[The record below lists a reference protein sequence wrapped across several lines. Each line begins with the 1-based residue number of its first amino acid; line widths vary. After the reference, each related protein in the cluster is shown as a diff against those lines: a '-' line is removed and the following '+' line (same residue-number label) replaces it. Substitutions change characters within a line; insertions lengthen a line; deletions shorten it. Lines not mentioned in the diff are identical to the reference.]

1 MSKTKK
7 FQNGDIL
14 NQNNLQSN
22 SVPSN
27 DAIDL
32 TGASENNQILFNQIN
47 NISSSGGNSPFAGVP
62 GVDLTSG
69 FKDPL
74 VSYGIT
80 DPTIVSYEDS
90 PERYQ
95 TNFQGDWPSMLNDHR
110 NRVKEFRIMKL
121 QDQTANYQNYLDLMD
136 KYTADVDDMAESGR
150 LSVLEATGLKEQIKA
165 GAFNDILSQGFD
177 DTFNEYMNAQ
187 LFGSKDISQWL
198 NKDVMGKF
206 VDEMA
211 KKNQEDVKAGYKDQG
226 SALSFLNTADNW
238 VNSIFTD
245 KPQTYEE
252 FQKQVLKLGKQVN
265 DKKSMI
271 DQERPDWTGTYAGVN
286 PNWVNRA
293 SKSRLNEETFMSS
306 IPIVGKISGL
316 LGLGKETDL
325 GGDNYFR
332 YQSGEDLAG
341 TMSTFEGHIIAGL
354 GALAVGIG
362 AKKLGL
368 PKSVTGRLLTKT
380 AQLGAIGSGLAYS
393 REAEGSMELGESY
406 WRKVDAEIAREQ
418 DKLGRLLNDEEK
430 REIRVASMDG
440 MRDMRIKNRM
450 LVGNDMA
457 QFALTWFA
465 LKGFSRTAFGRNF
478 VNKGAYARLN
488 ATYPGRM
495 GINAARYGTFVNMN
509 RQMEG
514 WEEGQQWKWS
524 NDFLSGYS
532 SNHGVMDLAGD
543 FWSDGK
549 EVAKAMMPHSMHDMV
564 GANPDIYNNH
574 AFKEAVQSGRD
585 MGTMMVAGP
594 RLGRGIMDYNRFR
607 QAVTS
612 LGKDGEAFDA
622 EIDTKVKAADMFK
635 HFKNGTVKHLLSAI
649 YKSAKE
655 GLMTEQE
662 AEQSI
667 DLISDAKEQYDMW
680 AGQKRFGESI
690 YTSEMQDQ
698 LGMSGRKSIAKSLGG
713 VKPLNEMEQFELFQ
727 NAMQV
732 ARLKKSLTT
741 LNDDKQSWLENQE
754 EQSES
759 WLESDFMSQEEKD
772 QVRNTLQEKGLGETP
787 FDLKIK
793 ESEQELKSLQLE
805 SIDLIGDKN
814 MLTMGAHGIQTVNR
828 KRYEAL
834 NKYEVDSEG
843 NPELV
848 SGIMFEIAGLERLKT
863 EGKLTPEG
871 ESELKAL
878 KQEAEM
884 EQYEMIVETSEVKR
898 LRKQQKLKRSLALF
912 NASTISQLMTEN
924 PRGNLGTILEEMLDR
939 NIKIDNITL
948 DEVSKLQ
955 RYYHHYSK
963 QMQASLQ
970 EAQGQKF
977 MLGADKMTTEK
988 VERLKTLR
996 KFKEEGSITGEQ
1008 EKELATLANEA
1019 EKSFQINKLQE
1030 AIDGQQE
1037 ATNDAQKTSELIK
1050 KFRNRRDNDGGY
1062 SQFLMDDSEFGELT
1076 DDQYKKMVAD
1086 QFIFDNLEYIQSN
1099 VEANETF
1106 SDQNIVERA
1115 LKGLKKLK
1123 NIFTLRDRE
1132 QNPWITD
1139 ELLTQID
1146 TNIDKLEEYL
1156 TVVTDRVNDRTREQY
1171 IYENDVFNSLM
1182 DVIGFDFENL
1192 EAKTQM
1198 AEDVERAIG
1207 SENVIK
1213 WREDIKS
1220 GKLSDK
1226 HAAALLLIQM
1236 ALESKIDT
1244 SISSLKKDIDAQK
1257 KAIIKNE
1264 ALKRVLKIT
1273 GRTEKSIQPNID
1285 EYMAAPRNQF
1295 SFILNLLMD
1304 VNDSATGLDD
1314 QGAYQEF
1321 TVHKNLHKFL
1331 RDVQKAEERP
1341 EDKTLT
1347 KDELVGLIQDQ
1358 ISLEGKMGVYEY
1370 INSDFRIDAQIAS
1383 EFATSQNAP
1392 QGAYPSKQQ
1401 VIAIRNLVQFIKST
1415 PKISEDNLYSA
1426 WVYLK
1431 SPAGTGKTK
1440 VILPWM
1446 LNTSGIGLED
1456 VLAIGH
1462 NDHSSETL
1470 ASALGKEKPFTI
1482 PMFLDLATNNGVS
1495 DDIKLLMIDE
1505 VAGIDDIT
1513 LENLGQAVAKINSER
1528 SKDNILKVVV
1538 TGDPNQITADY
1549 SGQYAPIDAV
1559 TVEIVTPISTV
1570 YRTDVAAITNFQDL
1584 FRGKTHDVAGSKID
1598 VKMNATNPY
1607 GVRKT
1612 DEVIGV
1618 WGTNTSEHKLK
1629 ENIIRRLRETTA
1641 EDKKTRAIIT
1651 LPENIEHYQEL
1662 LKEAMIEGVEV
1673 LEVTEAQGRSISEV
1687 YVDLP
1692 KDPKYFKDNRSYNR
1706 AIYTASSR
1714 AERFLMIGN
1723 LDIKN
1728 HADLNLGLASGRTS
1742 EQLIERGKEYLTEVQ
1757 GNLDWVKAHGKELNY
1772 SDPGALS
1779 KEEEDMVEDTNLE
1792 EEGINETIETKIDKV
1807 EEVELTDEVEEA
1819 SEEDQQD
1826 IEAFTNTVE
1835 EVEEWSEH
1843 TQQDFEDLYEGE
1855 ELLLGDNQKHLDNN
1869 EFHLLRFPEYA
1880 SVKGYY
1886 SKDSNGLPVWHGENI
1901 EGTEIANIAARSEDG
1916 KGAKVL
1922 IVKAKVQKKDAKGK
1936 MKIVEG
1942 LVLITRA
1949 KDMNGFEVSYKQ
1961 TRGLYQRVAVLGE
1974 GEIDK
1979 ISFLKDTEKA
1989 ELKRVLADKN
1999 ASIVK
2004 FDSVARGILAS
2015 PDGTTSRDIDGIALL
2030 DDVYIRGRQRLNYE
2044 YAGYEDQDRKFYTRV
2059 PASEFVTENKNV
2071 VENMISQFISDFYS
2085 DYQRPANSS
2094 ALLKSKVRVYTDS
2107 DIKNNVDNIKQAQ
2120 YKVKAGVPYLV
2131 LDNVETEGTQG
2142 KAKKQFVQMRP
2153 RKISSQI
2160 QEDYQMYLAPIE
2172 EFVETVERIQDM
2184 TGLIMGTNEFREFM
2198 KSQFYPEA
2206 GNSDKKSRYEGKS
2219 WTSIKQ
2225 QIWLSMPQKID
2236 PNSEEGQILEQLR
2249 AKANDLHETQVEYK
2263 GEVRKQTGRA
2273 QHAIHL
2279 LAKANSNLAIMQKID
2294 GKNVRMGKGLFSM
2307 GGKFQWNLDSL
2318 RQWFVEQDSQGY
2330 LMSGIRIPINLKT
2343 FRYGEASKAFNGQD
2357 EVSTNRKEA
2366 GLNLENILVRV
2377 HPTSISIERGTEQSP
2392 RLEDSSKRKT
2402 KEKTEDKTRRK
2413 NVNGRGRSRDFMDN
2427 FGVQDLKGNKVSN
2440 KKAKEILG
2448 QLMPDLFTKNGR
2460 AKLLTYNDGKNVTTG
2475 FEILSALE
2483 LIKRTGAEPNTLG
2496 RFMNH
2501 VIYLVNDGSGVY
2513 ENVIRHEV
2521 GHKVVAHYLTEGE
2534 RVKLFQAAR
2543 EHFAESG
2550 RLRKLTKELRE
2561 LRVISEQESIIQKM
2575 SGDTFQEYTTEAEM
2589 QAIENQIRMLRDKAK
2604 FLDTN
2609 LYSDEMIE
2617 EKLFRDFMILDKD
2630 TSISATL
2637 RKYIKKILKFFGIVN
2652 KNVTEID
2659 KFFQN
2664 IDNGYFSDFK
2674 GEINVEAPTRNFQ
2687 DIVKDFGSVSVYR
2700 VAKKR
2705 FLMAYHDLLY
2715 NDSKEGQ
2722 EIDGDFYINP
2732 ALNPEEAL
2740 KETVEI
2746 FREEAAGFLQE
2757 GETVADLKGWESDLY
2772 KAFSALSKTS
2782 ILRSLHNELYR
2793 KKVKTLYEESSER
2806 FEDTEVELSNVDLR
2820 DHILSAKG
2828 KDSVNSLRDH
2838 TLDFINSVSYKVG
2851 DETKMVGVR
2860 NGYFRL
2866 LQLFYG
2872 MDMDMTQEKMV
2883 TYIDAKFNKL
2893 GGAKNL
2899 AGLAVKDA
2907 VIDLINKAHTT
2918 DYNFKSLPTNIQFY
2932 DEDLFLLSKDD
2943 TINIS
2948 KEYNPKV
2955 QSNENV
2961 IAIKRR
2967 RQGSAMESSSEF
2979 WGRIMKALKDNKIEV
2994 EAGGLHALYIKEI
3007 ASKALRN
3014 IYNNTA
3020 NKREE
3025 KLKVGQYRSDYNA
3038 EQQTVI
3044 TKFKWFLRKTFGNQ
3058 ATIEQ
3063 KIESF
3068 IEQSVPQL
3076 KKKLITTKLLKKI
3089 QKNPAEG
3096 IEDFFNI
3103 IKFPF
3108 DNHVINA
3115 SKGSEIAIA
3124 LKFFLTDL
3132 NTIGD
3137 KIKDVQEI
3145 EDAKGN
3151 IVEKKITRE
3160 KTLEDV
3166 INDHSTLFDLL
3177 SSSLN
3182 ATDSR
3187 AKSQSIRN
3195 IEGNVVHKYHDS
3207 SFGDEVIISLAD
3219 NVKPEHLQKK
3229 AAGYESFYK
3238 YNIFVGDTDVK
3249 NKITSI
3255 QDLDGIEDANNYSSP
3270 RLYKRESK
3278 PEWLERNFTY
3288 MFLTGLKSTGSN
3300 FISYDQQLYTISDK
3314 PSPVGATV
3322 RVLSKEQV
3330 RDAVAAIVNQHDA
3343 KSKSTKKI
3351 HTSSE
3356 QRVRNEEGFLV
3367 GKHNASHAI
3376 MFEDILNNGKS
3387 SSQRTKDILKAINE
3401 HTLETL
3407 NYITENNIKL
3417 PQNLISIAKK
3427 LTDKNV
3433 LAPLGLDIGLAM
3445 AEGVTGK
3452 DMDAQQE
3459 VTSEMALSALVSTF
3473 VQNYAVNSFFLNQ
3486 LVVGDQGAFK
3496 NEYDL
3501 IKRMSIVFA
3510 PGTAGTINQNFG
3522 MKEKFKVAVME
3533 DPKGSAFD
3541 YLTQREY
3548 NKLQDD
3554 LKNIHGI
3561 TFDLADA
3568 QGLMTPERA
3577 ADIMR
3582 GFPGLNL
3589 GKVMKGVY
3597 AKVDN
3602 NGILRT
3608 MKYSSIVLSDELISK
3623 QPKLKKV
3630 LEEMRKNEVDET
3642 VFASGFKNGQPL
3654 VLSKHGYKTIVNVNG
3669 NNVVTKTSTRDFNP
3683 IIHTDS
3689 IVELSNKGFRIQLD
3703 PIADVNALVAN
3714 MSQLTYLINTNG
3726 NNRTEAAEYYKVTSE
3741 IMEMGLHNFL
3751 GELGLLNAS
3760 GQVKTYRDV
3769 KNKESVRSKVRS
3781 RVLAS
3786 MKALESGQKEAE
3798 MLNAKVT
3805 TQKGNTFVTENAVDL
3820 NFPGLVNKV
3829 VSTLSSQFSKS
3840 TVSFRLPGSKLVL
3853 QSSYGI
3859 DIYQTTEGILTYDD
3873 LVNRAEAE
3881 GVTLSAMKR
3890 QLNAKERELK
3900 HITGSKP
3907 YVEVIMPAIYREQI
3921 PIGSD
3926 VYQKTDQGNILG
3938 FRIPSTEL
3946 HSAIALRVV
3955 GFYDSSETNVI
3966 ITPKEVVPLHG
3977 SDFDVDSL
3985 FIIRRA
3991 IMMDK
3996 DKNGRYI
4003 YATNAEGLVDALDPS
4018 NILIPIDRELNFE
4031 QAEHI
4036 EGLITA
4042 DLLNQTLDKNQ
4053 IKALNRNLKKI
4064 QEIKLAA
4071 KKNRLLE
4078 IYLDV
4083 IQADKNRMSMMT
4095 PISLDLINGQEN
4107 SVFSDFAKKLGV
4119 QVNELLPTKN
4129 LMLPLDESHMHQ
4141 SNKDGAQLVG
4151 QFANLMKAMAYMFS
4165 AGEQVMA
4172 KDYKGRKRFTNL
4184 TPKLVDSNG
4193 NDISFNIDDVDYGQ
4207 FHRYEIS
4214 KNSSGKI
4221 VKSDYTIWQ
4230 TLDMFINAAID
4241 NAKEQILY
4249 ILNINNNT
4257 GSELALMIG
4266 FGVPLK
4272 TATNI
4277 VSQPIVRQ
4285 IGTSNKGQYQA
4296 MISARSALKNELLE
4310 KGMTEAQYEALS
4322 NKDVK
4327 ITSSK
4332 LNKSFDKKNNK
4343 IKELSDLTKNEL
4355 IFQHQVLR
4363 LFNTLIIPAKNLNT
4377 ISRELNILKKLPGT
4391 FNEIASSKE
4400 AWEQITGETE
4410 ETTEYISNK
4419 GEGIQFTIPQFL
4431 NRNPHIRSAIKSVSV
4446 LHDLIGAMLPKHAPQ
4461 LVDFSNKMINGYSVE
4476 FGETP
4481 HSVSEY
4487 VRGEFTKYLAAS
4499 YYNTDQQE
4507 TTEYLSYGSKKVT
4520 IGGIDAFNET
4530 LIDQIKNHEDKNTNG
4545 FLSNLLIVKRKSGLR
4560 YMKYSNA
4567 AGLNVEEIH
4576 GIYEQF
4582 EKLSPNLKED
4592 IVKYATLNEG
4602 LAFGASNITMVL
4614 NPTYLSKVDTAINTL
4629 ARKFAYTDKG
4639 VTQLNNLRTD
4649 FLIQFALNNYKTLPS
4664 HYKIDSSARTE
4675 TTKSSIVDFGGVESL
4690 GESQILYDIKTSKDL
4705 RSNPPLLMSNQKNG
4719 AVYIRVYMD
4728 ELEEGGHAYYQKVGD
4743 GQEAFSTSKY
4753 TSDKTVGD
4761 LPYDHS
4767 VYFRKDVLTRAIENL
4782 FTEEGEIKQEIIYTP
4797 RNNKKIRGVQ
4807 DGGNMILRT
4816 YDDHTRKRAVMYNV
4830 LGIVD
4835 NWGKDTVK
4843 KIAQLEEKINSSKT
4857 DKTIEKYN
4865 KQLDDLLDKTTKK
4878 SKNRY
4883 DYILGQPASLHL
4895 VEPTTETIEDI
4906 NETPTVDIKQQKI
4919 DKFAQEQDQET
4930 VPKQIMENIL
4940 KKLQARF
4947 GIEYKIE
4954 NDKNLLFKGK
4964 FQDGI
4969 AVVNLAYAT
4978 LDTPFHEIA
4987 HPWVASIRKS
4997 NKPLYTNLRNAI
5009 LSEGNILNGVKR
5021 RYPELSEEDQIEE
5034 AIVEAIGKYAGKAIT
5049 NTGSVLFKVIEKL
5062 MKYLKRVWKQFM
5074 NKDYIIKP
5082 GDLNATTPLN
5092 ILGYYMA
5099 YGESK
5104 IMTSESDFMSSTGI
5118 SIQKI
5123 MADMSTK
5130 ENISTTENMT
5140 TRYQKMEEESGTD
5153 QTKMSSPVD
5162 IIKELKDTAAQE
5174 LLNLSPDQ
5182 KTYAGRDGKYERL
5195 TNDIQK
5201 NFGND
5206 PDKVNSESIAN
5217 SIFENYKKSLE
5228 TDKVTLNG
5236 VEYTYTELVSYFNKN
5251 AATASAYGSVA
5262 HKIMQ
5267 INLAK
5272 RMVDQGKETEATIAK
5287 LRAEQQELMQAKG
5300 DQDEIHQYQVNWLEQ
5315 VKDIY
5320 IKMLGITDSD
5330 NISAELMLHSPI
5342 MGVATQIDVLVQ
5354 KPNGTLHMVD
5364 YKSGSRFYS
5373 SDTYAEYMPFADGAT
5388 SDIYNTKLNRA
5399 KLELTMRAIMIKEHS
5414 PKAKFSKIIVHHLDR
5429 SNLKQEPEQVNLED
5443 FLPIIGEF
5451 YKRTNSDIYNKLKT
5465 KGLLDFR
5472 NYLAKDENITKDIF
5486 IKGAAMPI
5494 KERIEYYKMQ
5504 AELLSNRLSM
5514 NESTNPTRD
5523 EKDLRELTDEL
5534 MKTQQSSKGDL
5545 DGSENLGVFK
5555 QWVGMLWNIGSKRI
5569 QTYTKMWGDHH
5580 DSFMKDRFNEQAA
5593 FRQYVENIRSEYVAS
5608 RSVKGAVAMVT
5619 ARQIN
5624 LLNMR
5629 DMWSFYW
5636 VYRDSG
5642 IQNSPGYYAKTVAE
5656 AKKEFKDGKLTQAQ
5670 HDIILYMHKRQNEE
5684 FSKVTTK
5691 TAYVDKYGYKQDVG
5705 TMLNLKNRTDVT
5717 KEGKLTEYFAPRLP
5731 ASGAEILERYENDST
5746 ISKTGKRARDSF
5758 RDWKRRNLSF
5768 YYEKVYQE
5776 DYVTAGNLIPI
5787 QFLGNSSVI
5796 SSGEHSFDV
5805 ERMHLEFMNSLFKK
5819 NNMDPA
5825 LAFAQGLKGWYSFRK
5840 IAKLGTK
5847 AGRNFKR
5854 FEAFMEKEIMLNIL
5868 NRKMIDADWASQD
5881 LTVENPF
5888 NVDENGIPK
5897 KYKINLYQAMM
5908 AMKDL
5913 RTGVALWL
5921 RVGGGTFN
5929 GAIITMYTLAAGMKG
5944 SIAKRVGVPESAIDF
5959 SMGDIRFGMREVRKY
5974 FGSQITGTRH
5984 KNKLYNLMNRYNYLP
5999 DNYDYAID
6007 KSDLRALK
6015 NPAFRYGNLF
6025 FFHAIH
6031 EEWGHAVLLAAQMKK
6046 MKHTDGSSI
6055 WDNYDNKGN
6064 WLEYKIDKNTGK
6076 KKYNA
6081 RFVKKDAGGLETVVT
6096 DLTTEEIQRMYNVS
6110 TLLHGGYRRH
6120 ERTMMEAHALGSWF
6134 LQFKKY
6140 LPSLLASAWQGKQ
6153 SSQSLGWYE
6162 NWHDGNT
6169 EVYNGLVDK
6178 NGNRPE
6184 NLQTI
6189 TTTDAAGNQITSE
6202 LPAMEWTNAVHR
6214 GRAYVVLG
6222 MFARIISLGKTGD
6235 RFAWSELS
6243 PRDKEGAIDFLTK
6256 AAMLTFIM
6264 QLSLAVAEGDGE
6276 EEEFYG
6282 QKLQF
6287 LASDMM
6293 QGYNPL
6299 EIARTAKL
6307 PFATVQMA
6315 HDFSASF
6322 MEVMGNGIIGGE
6334 RTRDGQIR
6342 GLKQL
6347 SKNVPFWSVQYELNR
6362 YGLIK

>member
-32 TGASENNQILFNQIN
+32 TGASDEQAILFNQIN
-47 NISSSGGNSPFAGVP
+47 NISSSGGGSPFTGVP

-80 DPTIVSYEDS
+80 DPTVVSYEDS

-95 TNFQGDWPSMLNDHR
+95 TNFQGDFASMINDHR

-121 QDQTANYQNYLDLMD
+121 QDQSASYQNYIDLMD
-136 KYTADVDDMAESGR
+136 KYTDDVNLMAESGR
-150 LSVLEATGLKEQIKA
+150 ISSLEADQLKQQIKA
-165 GAFNDILSQGFD
+165 GAFNDIISQGFD
-177 DTFNEYMNAQ
+177 DTFNQYMNEQ

-198 NKDVMGKF
+198 NKEIMGKF

-211 KKNQEDVKAGYKDQG
+211 KKNQEEVKAGYKDQG
-226 SALSFLNTADNW
+226 SGLAFLNTADNW
-238 VNSIFTD
+238 VNSIFAD
-245 KPQTYEE
+245 QPKTYEE
-252 FQKQVLKLGKQVN
+252 FQKQLLKLGKQVN

-286 PNWVNRA
+286 PEWANRA

-306 IPIVGKISGL
+306 IPILGKINGL
-316 LGLGKETDL
+316 LGLGKKTDW

-354 GALAVGIG
+354 GALAVGYG

-368 PKSVTGRLLTKT
+368 PKSTIGRLLTKT
-380 AQLGAIGSGLAYS
+380 AQMGAIGSGLAYS

-406 WRKVDAEIAREQ
+406 WRKVDTEIARQQ
-418 DKLGRLLNDEEK
+418 DKLGRILTDEEK
-430 REIRVASMDG
+430 REIRVNSMDG
-440 MRDMRIKNRM
+440 MRDMRVKNRM

-478 VNKGAYARLN
+478 VNKGLYGRLN
-488 ATYPGRM
+488 ATYPGRI

-549 EVAKAMMPHSMHDMV
+549 EVAKAMMPHSMHDMI

-594 RLGRGIMDYNRFR
+594 RLGRGIMDYHRFR

-622 EIDTKVKAADMFK
+622 EVDTKVKAANMFK
-635 HFKNGTVKHLLSAI
+635 HFKDGTVKHLLSAI
-649 YKSAKE
+649 YRSARE

-732 ARLKKSLTT
+732 ARLKKSLTS
-741 LNDDKQSWLENQE
+741 LNEEKQSWLENQE

-759 WLESDFMSQEEKD
+759 WLESDFMSQDEKD

-805 SIDLIGDKN
+805 SVDLIGDRN

-834 NKYEVDSEG
+834 NKYEIDSEG

-848 SGIMFEIAGLERLKT
+848 SGLMFEIAGLERLKT

-884 EQYEMIVETSEVKR
+884 EQYEMIVEASEVKR

-912 NASTISQLMTEN
+912 NASTISQLMTED
-924 PRGNLGTILEEMLDR
+924 PKGNLGTILEEMLDR

-963 QMQASLQ
+963 KMEASLQ
-970 EAQGQKF
+970 EAQGQRF

-988 VERLKTLR
+988 VERLKSLR
-996 KFKEEGSITGEQ
+996 QFKEEGSITEEQ
-1008 EKELATLANEA
+1008 ERELATLANEA
-1019 EKSFQINKLQE
+1019 EQSFNINKLQE
-1030 AIDGQQE
+1030 AIDSQQE
-1037 ATNDAQKTSELIK
+1037 ATNDAKKTSELIK
-1050 KFRNRRDNDGGY
+1050 KFRNRRDKDGGY

-1156 TVVTDRVNDRTREQY
+1156 TVVTDRVNDRTRDQY
-1171 IYENDVFNSLM
+1171 LYENDVFNSLM
-1182 DVIGFDFENL
+1182 DVIGFDFESL

-1198 AEDVERAIG
+1198 AEDIERAIG
-1207 SENVIK
+1207 AENVIK
-1213 WREDIKS
+1213 WREDVKS

-1236 ALESKIDT
+1236 ALESKVDT
-1244 SISSLKKDIDAQK
+1244 SISTLKKDIDSQK
-1257 KAIIKNE
+1257 KAIIKSE

-1273 GRTEKSIQPNID
+1273 GRTQKSIQPNID
-1285 EYMAAPRNQF
+1285 EYIAAPRNQF

-1314 QGAYQEF
+1314 QGAYQDF

-1347 KDELVGLIQDQ
+1347 KDELVDLIQAQ

-1370 INSDFRIDAQIAS
+1370 INSDFRIDAQIAN

-1415 PKISEDNLYSA
+1415 PKISEENLYSP

-1446 LNTSGIGLED
+1446 LSTSGIGLED

-1482 PMFLDLATNNGVS
+1482 PMFLDVATNNGVS
-1495 DDIKLLMIDE
+1495 DDIKLLIIDE

-1584 FRGKTHDVAGSKID
+1584 FRGKTHDVAANKID

-1612 DEVIGV
+1612 DEVVGV

-1629 ENIIRRLRETTA
+1629 ENIIRRLRETTT

-1651 LPENIEHYQEL
+1651 LPESIQHYQEL

-1757 GNLDWVKAHGKELNY
+1757 SNLDWVKSHGKELNY
-1772 SDPGALS
+1772 SDPGALT
-1779 KEEEDMVEDTNLE
+1779 KEEEDMVQDTNVDQE
-1792 EEGINETIETKIDKV
+1792 SINETIETKTDKV
-1807 EEVELTDEVEEA
+1807 EETELPDSVEEA
-1819 SEEDQQD
+1819 TEEDQQD

-1843 TQQDFEDLYEGE
+1843 TQEDFEDLYEGE
-1855 ELLLGDNQKHLDNN
+1855 ELLLTNNQEHLDNN
-1869 EFHLLRFPEYA
+1869 KFHLLRFPEYS

-1886 SKDSNGLPVWHGENI
+1886 SKDSNGMPVWHGENI
-1901 EGTEIANIAARSEDG
+1901 EGTEIANIAARDENG

-1936 MKIVEG
+1936 MQTIEG
-1942 LVLITRA
+1942 LVLVTRA
-1949 KDMNGFEVSYKQ
+1949 KDMSGFDVSYKQ

-2004 FDSVARGILAS
+2004 FDAVARGVLAS
-2015 PDGTTSRDIDGIALL
+2015 PEGTTSRDIDGIALL

-2059 PASEFVTENKNV
+2059 PASEFVNENKNV

-2107 DIKNNVDNIKQAQ
+2107 DIKSNVDNIKQAQ

-2142 KAKKQFVQMRP
+2142 KAKKQFIQMRP

-2172 EFVETVERIQDM
+2172 EFIETIQGIQDM

-2198 KSQFYPEA
+2198 KSQFYPES
-2206 GNSDKKSRYEGKS
+2206 GNSDKNSRYQGKS
-2219 WTSIKQ
+2219 WTAIKQ

-2307 GGKFQWNLDSL
+2307 GGNFQWNLDSL
-2318 RQWFVEQDSQGY
+2318 RQWFVEQDTQGY

-2377 HPTSISIERGTEQSP
+2377 HPTSISIERGTEKSP
-2392 RLEDSSKRKT
+2392 KLEDTSKRK
-2402 KEKTEDKTRRK
+2402 KQEKTEDRTRRK
-2413 NVNGRGRSRDFMDN
+2413 NVKGRGRSRDFMDV
-2427 FGVQDLKGNKVSN
+2427 FGVEDLKGNKVSN
-2440 KKAKEILG
+2440 KKAREILS
-2448 QLMPDLFTKNGR
+2448 QLLPDMFTENGK
-2460 AKLLTYNDGKNVTTG
+2460 AKLLTYDGGKSVTTG

-2513 ENVIRHEV
+2513 ANVIRHEV
-2521 GHKVVAHYLTEGE
+2521 GHKIIAHYLTEGE
-2534 RVKLFQAAR
+2534 RVKLFRASR
-2543 EHFAESG
+2543 EHFAETG
-2550 RLRKLTKELRE
+2550 RLNSLKKR
-2561 LRVISEQESIIQKM
+2561 LRVAEN
-2575 SGDTFQEYTTEAEM
+2575 EAEIKNT
-2589 QAIENQIRMLRDKAK
+2589 QDQIRILEDKQK
-2604 FLDTN
+2604 FLDQN

-2617 EKLFRDFMILDKD
+2617 EKLMREFMILEQD

-2637 RKYIKKILKFFGIVN
+2637 RKYIKKILKFLGIVN

-2664 IDNGYFSDFK
+2664 IDNGYFSNFK

-2700 VAKKR
+2700 IAKKR

-2722 EIDGDFYINP
+2722 ELDGEFYINP
-2732 ALNPEEAL
+2732 ALSPEEAL
-2740 KETVEI
+2740 RETVEI
-2746 FREEAAGFLQE
+2746 FKEEASDFLQE

-2872 MDMDMTQEKMV
+2872 MDMDMTQEQMV
-2883 TYIDAKFNKL
+2883 TYIDSKFNKL

-2899 AGLAVKDA
+2899 AGLAMKDA
-2907 VIDLINKAHTT
+2907 VIDLINKAHIT
-2918 DYNFKSLPTNIQFY
+2918 DYNFKTLPTNIQFY
-2932 DEDLFLLSKDD
+2932 DENLFLLSKDD

-2961 IAIKRR
+2961 VAIRR
-2967 RQGSAMESSSEF
+2967 RREGSKMESSSEF

-3025 KLKVGQYRSDYNA
+3025 KLKVGQYRSDYNT

-3076 KKKLITTKLLKKI
+3076 KKKVITNKLLKKI

-3096 IEDFFNI
+3096 IQDFFDI

-3108 DNHVINA
+3108 DNHVINT
-3115 SKGSEIAIA
+3115 SKGSEVAIA

-3137 KIKDVQEI
+3137 KIKDVQEV

-3219 NVKPEHLQKK
+3219 NVKPEHLKKK

-3255 QDLDGIEDANNYSSP
+3255 QDLDGIEDLNNYASP

-3288 MFLTGLKSTGSN
+3288 MFLAGLKSTGSN

-3322 RVLSKEQV
+3322 RVLGELQI
-3330 RDAVAAIVNQHDA
+3330 REAVAAIVNQHDS
-3343 KSKSTKKI
+3343 KSKSTKKV

-3387 SSQRTKDILKAINE
+3387 VRQRAKAIIQAIND
-3401 HTLETL
+3401 HGTETL
-3407 NYITENNIKL
+3407 NYVQENNIKL
-3417 PQNLISIAKK
+3417 PQNLNSIYNK
-3427 LTDKNV
+3427 LVEK
-3433 LAPLGLDIGLAM
+3433 GILDA
-3445 AEGVTGK
+3445 VTE
-3452 DMDAQQE
+3452 QTEEQ
-3459 VTSEMALSALVSTF
+3459 ALNTLVKTF

-3541 YLTQREY
+3541 YLTKREY

-3608 MKYSSIVLSDELISK
+3608 MKYSSIVLSDELVSK

-3654 VLSKHGYKTIVNVNG
+3654 TLSQHGYKTIVNVNG
-3669 NNVVTKTSTRDFNP
+3669 KNVVTKTSTRDFNP
-3683 IIHTDS
+3683 KIHTDS

-3703 PIADVNALVAN
+3703 PISDVNALVAN

-3781 RVLAS
+3781 KVLAS

-3829 VSTLSSQFSKS
+3829 VATLSSQFSKS

-3881 GVTLSAMKR
+3881 GITLSALKR
-3890 QLNAKERELK
+3890 KLSAKERELK

-3907 YVEVIMPAIYREQI
+3907 YVEVIMPAIYRDRI
-3921 PIGSD
+3921 SIGSD
-3926 VYQKTDQGNILG
+3926 VYQKTEKGNILG

-3991 IMMDK
+3991 IMRDK

-4036 EGLITA
+4036 EGIIKA

-4107 SVFSDFAKKLGV
+4107 SVFSDLAKKLGL

-4165 AGEQVMA
+4165 AGEQVMT

-4214 KNSSGKI
+4214 KNNSGKI

-4277 VSQPIVRQ
+4277 VSQPIIRQ
-4285 IGTSNKGQYQA
+4285 VGTSNKGQYQA
-4296 MISARSALKNELLE
+4296 MISARAALKNELLE

-4327 ITSSK
+4327 ITTSK

-4343 IKELSDLTKNEL
+4343 IKELSDLNKNEL

-4363 LFNTLIIPAKNLNT
+4363 LFSTLIIPAKNLNT

-4391 FNEIASSKE
+4391 FNEIAASKE

-4419 GEGIQFTIPQFL
+4419 GQGIQFTIPQFL

-4446 LHDLIGAMLPKHAPQ
+4446 LHDLVGAMLPKHAPQ
-4461 LVDFSNKMINGYSVE
+4461 IVDFSNKMINGYKVE

-4582 EKLSPNLKED
+4582 EKLSPDLKED

-4602 LAFGASNITMVL
+4602 LSFGASNITMVL
-4614 NPTYLSKVDTAINTL
+4614 NPTYLSKVDTALNTL

-4639 VTQLNNLRTD
+4639 VTQLDNLRTD

-4664 HYKIDSSARTE
+4664 HYQIDSSARTE
-4675 TTKSSIVDFGGVESL
+4675 QTKSSIVDFGGVETL
-4690 GESQILYDIKTSKDL
+4690 GESQIVYDIKTSKDL

-4761 LPYDHS
+4761 LKYEHN
-4767 VYFRKDVLTRAIENL
+4767 VYFRKEVLTRAIENL
-4782 FTEEGEIKQEIIYTP
+4782 FTEEGEIKPEIIYTP
-4797 RNNKKIRGVQ
+4797 RNNKKIRGVK

-4816 YDDHTRKRAVMYNV
+4816 YDDHTRKRAVMYKV

-4835 NWGKDTVK
+4835 NWGADTVK
-4843 KIAQLEEKINSSKT
+4843 KIAQLEEKINSAKT
-4857 DKTIEKYN
+4857 DKTREKYD
-4865 KQLDDLLDKTTKK
+4865 KQLDALLDKTTKK

-4883 DYILGQPASLHL
+4883 DYVLGQPASLHL

-4906 NETPTVDIKQQKI
+4906 NDTPTVDIKQQKI

-4940 KKLQARF
+4940 KKLKARF

-4987 HPWVASIRKS
+4987 HPWVAAIRES
-4997 NKPLYTNLRNAI
+4997 NKPLYTNLTNAI

-5021 RYPELSEEDQIEE
+5021 RYPELSIEDQIEE
-5034 AIVEAIGKYAGKAIT
+5034 AIVEAIGKYAGKSMT
-5049 NTGSVLFKVIEKL
+5049 KSGGVLFEVIEKL
-5062 MKYLKRVWKQFM
+5062 MKYLKRVWKKFM

-5092 ILGYYMA
+5092 VLGYYMA

-5104 IMTSESDFMSSTGI
+5104 IMTSESDFMSSTSI

-5140 TRYQKMEEESGTD
+5140 TRYQKMEEQSGTD

-5162 IIKELKDTAAQE
+5162 IIKELRDTASQE

-5182 KTYAGRDGKYERL
+5182 KTYTGRDGKYERL

-5217 SIFENYKKSLE
+5217 NIFENYKKSLE

-5236 VEYTYTELVSYFNKN
+5236 VEYTHPELVSYFNKN

-5300 DQDEIHQYQVNWLEQ
+5300 DQDEIHQYQINWLEQ

-5330 NISAELMLHSPI
+5330 NISAELMLHSNI

-5429 SNLKQEPEQVNLED
+5429 SNLRQEPEQVNLED
-5443 FLPIIGEF
+5443 YLPIIGEF
-5451 YKRTNSDIYNKLKT
+5451 YKRTNPDIYNKLKT

-5486 IKGAAMPI
+5486 IKGAAMPV

-5580 DSFMKDRFNEQAA
+5580 DAYMKDRFNEQAA
-5593 FRQYVENIRSEYVAS
+5593 FRKYVEDIRSEYVAS
-5608 RSVKGAVAMVT
+5608 RAVKSGVAMVT

-5656 AKKEFKDGKLTQAQ
+5656 AKKEFKEGKLTQAQ
-5670 HDIILYMHKRQNEE
+5670 HDIILYMHKRQNEA

-5731 ASGAEILERYENDST
+5731 ASGAEILERYEKDST

-5758 RDWKRRNLSF
+5758 REWKRRNLSF

-5825 LAFAQGLKGWYSFRK
+5825 LAFAQGLKGFYAFRK
-5840 IAKLGTK
+5840 MAKLGTK

-5881 LTVENPF
+5881 LTVSNPF
-5888 NVDENGIPK
+5888 NVDENGTPK
-5897 KYKINLYQAMM
+5897 KYKLNLYQAMM

-5944 SIAKRVGVPESAIDF
+5944 SIAKRAGVPESAIDF
-5959 SMGDIRFGMREVRKY
+5959 TMGDIKFGMREVGKY
-5974 FGSQITGTRH
+5974 FGSQIAGTRH

-6202 LPAMEWTNAVHR
+6202 LPTMEWTNAVHR

-6264 QLSLAVAEGDGE
+6264 QLSLAVAEGDGDE
-6276 EEEFYG
+6276 DEFYG
-6282 QKLQF
+6282 QKLNF
-6287 LASDMM
+6287 LAKDMM

-6334 RTRDGQIR
+6334 RTRDGDIR